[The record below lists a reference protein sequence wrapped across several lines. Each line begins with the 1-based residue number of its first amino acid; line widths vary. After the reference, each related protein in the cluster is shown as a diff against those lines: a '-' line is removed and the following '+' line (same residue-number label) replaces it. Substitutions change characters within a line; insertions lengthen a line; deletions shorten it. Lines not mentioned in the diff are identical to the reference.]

1 MKIMR
6 KIELL
11 VPAGSLANL
20 KAAVSKGADAVYLG
34 MNKFNAREYATN
46 FNEEYLKQAVRIC
59 KSNNVKLYLT
69 MNTLVKNEEIK
80 DFFNQLFFAY
90 SSGIDAVIIQEISF
104 AELIKKNF
112 PELKVHVS
120 TQAGVMNSYHANLL
134 EHVDRI
140 NLARELQKKEI
151 IEIRQKFR
159 KEIEIFSH
167 GALCVCVSGS
177 CLFSSFLGGRSGNRG
192 KCAQPCRKKYD
203 GSYYL
208 STKELCLINNIPEI
222 IEIGID
228 SLKIEGRMRTPYY
241 VASVTETYRKAIEG
255 VYSEKFVVS
264 KEMLK
269 KLESAFSREFTEGK
283 FESKDIFNRFK
294 ASGESNALTKETY
307 EVEIKKKDFTR
318 KKEDFSIP
326 FINKFE
332 SIAKRL
338 LVRVYNKEDANKS
351 YALGFWGNGDVELN
365 NNQNRRQRTDNFVKE
380 YPELEPIMDEILDRW
395 DNIKNNRDIYLK
407 ELQKRYMKYHSPY
420 ILMVMAGNEE
430 GDDMLLETMKIYL
443 DKTIMETPLYV
454 SGDAE
459 NGKGHYTYL
468 ILLCLKHELFESF
481 TYLVDFGAKLDV
493 VDDFGNSVFTVFY
506 DDELGDPNPKGDR
519 NFQKVLKQ
527 PENQKMKENIESFK
541 WEIVKKKIEKT
552 AMNKDTK
559 RDFSFSIDGDTVTMI
574 GNDIR
579 DLSLNFK
586 IDQRYWAEKIFKGD
600 FGSEIYDWEFRS
612 DIESIL
618 KYYDFD
624 NRTEPIL
631 EKIFDS
637 LQPDYEY
644 EDIKEALNDN
654 EELRDALSDTIET
667 AYRYAKET
675 ATQNLIEN
683 EFEDAIKTEGFEIIW
698 GESKFKK
705 VYNRI
710 DNLNELFIILDKGF
724 NMIFD
729 EDGDDKMYEPF
740 SVDEPRYGWDGDVN
754 DKDFNEYLREK
765 LQNDFYDILNP
776 KEESVVNNEQMKE
789 HFISFKRFI
798 TL

>member
-1 MKIMR
+1 MINFNKYLIISEAHPQNIYDNYYKNVPKDIYDIIAKADKTATKDSKGEIDNLGKITR
-6 KIELL
+6 QVLDLWKKDKFDVKANNGELL
-11 VPAGSLANL
+11 RDIFHSFTEYNTYKSRLKGENEKYKNISNIKTVDDLLA
-20 KAAVSKGADAVYLG
+20 AAHAIHVSK
-34 MNKFNAREYATN
+34 
-46 FNEEYLKQAVRIC
+46 QA
-59 KSNNVKLYLT
+59 
-69 MNTLVKNEEIK
+69 
-80 DFFNQLFFAY
+80 
-90 SSGIDAVIIQEISF
+90 
-104 AELIKKNF
+104 
-112 PELKVHVS
+112 
-120 TQAGVMNSYHANLL
+120 
-134 EHVDRI
+134 
-140 NLARELQKKEI
+140 
-151 IEIRQKFR
+151 
-159 KEIEIFSH
+159 
-167 GALCVCVSGS
+167 
-177 CLFSSFLGGRSGNRG
+177 
-192 KCAQPCRKKYD
+192 
-203 GSYYL
+203 
-208 STKELCLINNIPEI
+208 
-222 IEIGID
+222 
-228 SLKIEGRMRTPYY
+228 
-241 VASVTETYRKAIEG
+241 
-255 VYSEKFVVS
+255 
-264 KEMLK
+264 
-269 KLESAFSREFTEGK
+269 
-283 FESKDIFNRFK
+283 K
-294 ASGESNALTKETY
+294 ASGSDIKQAEKDVEVVFEDDKWQVVIPLNHQASMKWGRKCGNAVWCVSSSSASAYFYQYVVSNDLY
-307 EVEIKKKDFTR
+307 LF
-318 KKEDFSIP
+318 
-326 FINKFE
+326 
-332 SIAKRL
+332 
-338 LVRVYNKEDANKS
+338 YNKEDANKS